1 MSCASAKSSEPTGA
15 STSTRAGRSARR
27 RRRSGPAERA
37 SGACRSPPTEAWSLA
52 AKPNQDWN
60 HAWGTAP
67 LNVIARHVLGVRPT
81 SPGFRTY
88 AVEPHC
94 GSLEVAGVVPTVR
107 GPIAVGKRDARLTKG
122 SVARR

>member
-1 MSCASAKSSEPTGA
+1 MTSESDRSWLGMMAQGA
-15 STSTRAGRSARR
+15 TIT
-27 RRRSGPAERA
+27 
-37 SGACRSPPTEAWSLA
+37 TEAWSLA

-107 GPIAVGKRDARLTKG
+107 GPIAVGNRDLRRRLNFAKG
-122 SVARR
+122 SGARR